1 MEELIR
7 LSPSAVLTEFS
18 FYDLMIQLG
27 LALVLSLLVQGHY
40 LRFGDTFANRSAL
53 RIVFPFVTL
62 TTLLVISVVKSSLA
76 LSLGL
81 VGALSIVR
89 FRTPIKEPEELAYLF
104 LSIAIGLGLG
114 ANQITLTV
122 VTTLVILA
130 AMALLRRSFDRT
142 SPNTMHLSV
151 SMTGEDRVPPQ
162 EINALL
168 SEHIPHVDLQRY
180 GKTRDLSEYVYV
192 VQMSEMDQLYRVAEE
207 LGARYPGLRLNF
219 IDAPRVPGL

>member
-1 MEELIR
+1 MEELTR
-7 LSPSAVLTEFS
+7 LAPSTVLTEFS
-18 FYDLMIQLG
+18 FYDLTIQLG
-27 LALVLSLLVQGHY
+27 LALLLSLLVQAHY
-40 LRFGDTFANRSAL
+40 LRFGDTFSNRSAL
-53 RIVFPFVTL
+53 RIVFPFTTL

-122 VTTLVILA
+122 VTTLVILVS
-130 AMALLRRSFDRT
+130 MAILRRSFDRT
-142 SPNTMHLSV
+142 TRNTMHLSV
-151 SMTGEDRVPPQ
+151 SMTGENGVPPE

-168 SEHIPHVDLQRY
+168 RAHIPHVDLQRY
-180 GKTRDLSEYVYV
+180 GKSRDVSEYVYV
-192 VQMSEMDQLYRVAEE
+192 VQMNEMDQLYQVAEE
-207 LGARYPGLRLNF
+207 LGARYPDLRLNF